1 MAKLKGKSVVIAG
14 LVAGAA
20 SYLSKKENRDKA
32 MDYFNQL
39 KGKAN
44 QFQQEN
50 GGIQGLVTKMTN
62 PADAT
67 HTQNV
72 PNKSVEETKDT
83 DQTNKKVSPSEMA
96 ATGNDGHVDES
107 LADIATTAAEP
118 VDLVLEGNHM
128 VDEGAQ
134 TTVHHFNEEQD
145 PQDSKNKK
153 RH

>member
-1 MAKLKGKSVVIAG
+1 MAKLKGKGVVLAG
-14 LVAGAA
+14 MAAGAA
-20 SYLSKKENRDKA
+20 SYSSKKENRDKA
-32 MDYFNQL
+32 MEYFNQL

-50 GGIQGLVTKMTN
+50 GGLQGMVKKVTN
-62 PADAT
+62 PSDAT
-67 HTQNV
+67 YTKNV
-72 PNKSVEETKDT
+72 PNKTDEETLAT

-96 ATGNDGHVDES
+96 ATGNDGHLDES
-107 LADIATTAAEP
+107 LSDIAETAAEP

-128 VDEGAQ
+128 VDEGGQ

-145 PQDSKNKK
+145 PQDSKNAK

>member
-1 MAKLKGKSVVIAG
+1 MAKLKGKGVVLAG

-32 MDYFNQL
+32 REYFNQL

-50 GGIQGLVTKMTN
+50 GGIQGLVNKVTN
-62 PADAT
+62 SSDAT
-67 HTQNV
+67 NTQNA
-72 PNKSVEETKDT
+72 PNKTVEETMAT
-83 DQTNKKVSPSEMA
+83 DQKNKKVSPSEMA
-96 ATGNDGHVDES
+96 ATGNDGEVHES
-107 LADIATTAAEP
+107 LSDIAETAAEP

-128 VDEGAQ
+128 IDEGAQ

-145 PQDSKNKK
+145 PKDTKNAK

>member
-1 MAKLKGKSVVIAG
+1 MAKLKGKGVVLAG

-32 MDYFNQL
+32 MEYFNQL

-44 QFQQEN
+44 QFQQET
-50 GGIQGLVTKMTN
+50 GGVQGLVSKITN
-62 PADAT
+62 PNDAT

-72 PNKSVEETKDT
+72 PNKSVEETMAST
-83 DQTNKKVSPSEMA
+83 QSNKKVSPSEMA

-107 LADIATTAAEP
+107 LSDIAETAAEP

-134 TTVHHFNEEQD
+134 TTVHHYNEEQD

-153 RH
+153 NH

>member
-1 MAKLKGKSVVIAG
+1 MAKLKGKGVVLAG

-32 MDYFNQL
+32 MEYFNQF

-44 QFQQEN
+44 QFQQES
-50 GGIQGLVTKMTN
+50 GGIKGLVSKVTN
-62 PADAT
+62 PSDAT
-67 HTQNV
+67 YTTNP
-72 PNKSVEETKDT
+72 PNKTEEETLAA

-96 ATGNDGHVDES
+96 ATGNDGHLDES
-107 LADIATTAAEP
+107 LKDIATTAAEP

-145 PQDSKNKK
+145 PQDSKNPK
-153 RH
+153 HH